1 MGLNVLYDLE
11 KKAATIRWNKDDQR
25 MWYVLCSANGYTD
38 ELKNAV
44 AERKDVVLMCY
55 QTVL

>member
-44 AERKDVVLMCY
+44 AERKDVVLM
-55 QTVL
+55 